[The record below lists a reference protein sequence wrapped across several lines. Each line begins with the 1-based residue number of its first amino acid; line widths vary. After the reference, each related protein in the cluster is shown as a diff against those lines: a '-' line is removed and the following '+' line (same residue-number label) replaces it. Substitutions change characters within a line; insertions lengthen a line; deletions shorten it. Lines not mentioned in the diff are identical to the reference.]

1 LGAGGPTD
9 DPNWTG
15 YYVWST
21 VLFGNTTPTSTDAR
35 GRSGSAYAGF
45 TGTSAAA
52 PHVAGVAALIKS
64 ILPSA
69 TPAQI
74 RNLLVTTVRR
84 YPAGSACATGGA
96 FAGQCGAGLL
106 DAAAALQASIASTAP
121 VITSPPQSLSV
132 LVGQSATFSIGATGT
147 QPLSYQWLRDGTA
160 IAGATSA
167 TYTTPALTLSDSG
180 SRFAVIVSNSLGSV
194 PSSEAVLTVTDST
207 SVGTGSPAA
216 PPVGGGGGGGALAL
230 WHLLLVA
237 LASAIRVQRRE
248 PYAQ

>member
-1 LGAGGPTD
+1 
-9 DPNWTG
+9 
-15 YYVWST
+15 

-64 ILPSA
+64 ILPNA

-74 RNLLVTTVRR
+74 RDLLVTTVRP

-96 FAGQCGAGLL
+96 FAGQCGVGLL
-106 DAAAALQASIASTAP
+106 DAASALQAAAATVST
-121 VITSPPQSLSV
+121 
-132 LVGQSATFSIGATGT
+132 GG
-147 QPLSYQWLRDGTA
+147 
-160 IAGATSA
+160 
-167 TYTTPALTLSDSG
+167 SG
-180 SRFAVIVSNSLGSV
+180 SPAV
-194 PSSEAVLTVTDST
+194 PP
-207 SVGTGSPAA
+207 TGSPAA